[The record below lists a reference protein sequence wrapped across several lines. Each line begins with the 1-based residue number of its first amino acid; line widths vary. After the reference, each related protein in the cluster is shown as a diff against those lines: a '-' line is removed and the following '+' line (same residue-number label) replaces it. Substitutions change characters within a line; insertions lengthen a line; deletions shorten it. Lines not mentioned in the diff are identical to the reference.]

1 MCFQAHSPSSLSF
14 THKHSYPLFHSI
26 PILFISHPSSSSSQ
40 QLGYIVF
47 KAKKY
52 VYLSETASRRHS
64 PHKSSSKTQQRMEAI
79 CQVGDQYQ
87 NSDSLSNS
95 KNSLVDDLPPP
106 PEPFPLDLLS
116 ENVSTS
122 IGSRAESD
130 QIVSVW
136 RSLDMRFERGHFHA
150 V

>member
-1 MCFQAHSPSSLSF
+1 
-14 THKHSYPLFHSI
+14 
-26 PILFISHPSSSSSQ
+26 
-40 QLGYIVF
+40 
-47 KAKKY
+47 
-52 VYLSETASRRHS
+52 
-64 PHKSSSKTQQRMEAI
+64 MEAI
-79 CQVGDQYQ
+79 CQVGNQYQ
-87 NSDSLSNS
+87 NNDSLSNS